1 MSSDIQKYNE
11 SQTESDQ
18 NICEKLSEIINE
30 NLIEA
35 QSKIWHAHPV
45 WFLDENPIVGYS
57 KQKKGIRLMF
67 WSGKSFN
74 EELLN
79 VEGEKFQDAS
89 VFYND
94 VSEINED
101 DIKRCLKKSEKIQWD
116 YKNLVK
122 RKGDLIQIKK

>member
-1 MSSDIQKYNE
+1 MSSDIQQYIE

-18 NICEKLSEIINE
+18 LICEKLSEIINE

-35 QSKIWHAHPV
+35 ESKVWHAHPV
-45 WFLDENPIVGYS
+45 WFLEENPIVGYN

-74 EELLN
+74 EEVLN
-79 VEGEKFQDAS
+79 VLGGKFQDAS

-101 DIKRCLKKSEKIQWD
+101 EVKRCLEKAEKIQWD
-116 YKNLVK
+116 YKNLMK
-122 RKGDLIQIKK
+122 RKGQLIQIKK

>member
-1 MSSDIQKYNE
+1 MSSDIQKYNKSQAE
-11 SQTESDQ
+11 SEQE
-18 NICEKLSEIINE
+18 ICEKLLEIINE

-35 QSKIWHAHPV
+35 ESKIWHAHPV
-45 WFLDENPIVGYS
+45 WFLEGNPIVGYS

-74 EELLN
+74 EDLLN
-79 VEGEKFQDAS
+79 VHGEKFQDAS
-89 VFYND
+89 VFYNN

-101 DIKRCLKKSEKIQWD
+101 DIKRCLRKSEKIQWD

-122 RKGDLIQIKK
+122 RKGELIQIKK

>member
-1 MSSDIQKYNE
+1 MNSEIQKYNE
-11 SQTESDQ
+11 SQAESDQ
-18 NICEKLSEIINE
+18 QICLKLCEIINE

-35 QSKIWHAHPV
+35 ESKVWHSHPV
-45 WFLDENPIVGYS
+45 WFLDGNPIVGYS

-79 VEGEKFQDAS
+79 VHGVKFQDAS

-94 VSEINED
+94 VSEINVED
-101 DIKRCLKKSEKIQWD
+101 LKRCLKNLKKFNGIIKI
-116 YKNLVK
+116 
-122 RKGDLIQIKK
+122 